1 MLISIIIIF
10 FLALSY
16 EKLRQFTVSFDKQI
30 VDNGYPPVHSEL
42 INKCR
47 SSNRQL
53 VRALLYGGQ
62 IAFSFLLMLIFMT
75 YNAYLMLA
83 IVVGAA
89 TGFYMFH
96 EENFAGRGMNCH

>member
-1 MLISIIIIF
+1 MIG
-10 FLALSY
+10 
-16 EKLRQFTVSFDKQI
+16 T
-30 VDNGYPPVHSEL
+30 PVHSEL

-96 EENFAGRGMNCH
+96 KENFAERGMNCH